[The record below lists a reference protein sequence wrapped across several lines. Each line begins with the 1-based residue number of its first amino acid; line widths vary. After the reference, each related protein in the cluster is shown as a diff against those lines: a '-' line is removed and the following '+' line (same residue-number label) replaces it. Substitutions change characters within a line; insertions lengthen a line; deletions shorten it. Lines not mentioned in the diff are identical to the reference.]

1 MARAMKDSGIDWLG
15 EIPADWEISKV
26 KHYYKMQTGFT
37 PDTKKEE
44 FYDDVNGHDWVNISD
59 IHDGKIITET
69 KKKISQLYIDNFF
82 PVQIPAGSL
91 LYSFKLSVGQT
102 AFAGKP
108 LYSNEAIA
116 SFLPSENINLH
127 FLRYSSL
134 MIEENAAVNIYNARI
149 LNRERINNA
158 YIIFPPLDE
167 QQRIAAFLD
176 GECARID
183 SVVEKTRASI
193 EEYRKLKQAIITRA
207 VTKGIRPNRAT
218 KDSGIDWLGDI
229 PDDWELVRFRYVLH
243 ERNEKNFPVKSTERL
258 SLSIDLGVTL
268 YAEKITNL
276 DRFKDDFAQYKLA
289 YVGDLVM
296 NSMNMIVGATGV
308 SNYYGCVSPAYYT
321 FYDDRDDHVTAKFC
335 EYIFRSKTMLRV
347 LYSLGK
353 GIYAIVRGDDRVNT
367 CRLKISR
374 EDLRNIKI
382 PVPSIDEQR
391 EIAAYLDEKTSAIDS
406 VVAKKNQ
413 LVTELER
420 LKKSLIFE
428 YVTGKKE
435 VPK

>member
-218 KDSGIDWLGDI
+218 KDSGIDWIGQI
-229 PDDWELVRFRYVLH
+229 PADWKVCKLKHSIEWKS
-243 ERNEKNFPVKSTERL
+243 EKGQPNAVVL
-258 SLSIDLGVTL
+258 SLYRDYGVIPKNSRDDNHNVTS
-268 YAEKITNL
+268 L
-276 DRFKDDFAQYKLA
+276 DTSTYKVVSKGDFVINKMKAWQ
-289 YVGDLVM
+289 G
-296 NSMNMIVGATGV
+296 SMAV
-308 SNYYGCVSPAYYT
+308 SDYDGIVSPAY
-321 FYDDRDDHVTAKFC
+321 HVCK
-335 EYIFRSKTMLRV
+335 IIDSQIV
-347 LYSLGK
+347 LKYLH
-353 GIYAIVRGDDRVNT
+353 Y
-367 CRLKISR
+367 L
-374 EDLRNIKI
+374 LRNQLYLPEYKRLSTGMRIGQWDLSFEDFKNLPFI
-382 PVPSIDEQR
+382 LSSQDEQK
-391 EIAAYLDEKTSAIDS
+391 EIAAYLDEKTAVIDS
-406 VVAKKNQ
+406 LVAKKNR
-413 LVTELER
+413 LVSELES